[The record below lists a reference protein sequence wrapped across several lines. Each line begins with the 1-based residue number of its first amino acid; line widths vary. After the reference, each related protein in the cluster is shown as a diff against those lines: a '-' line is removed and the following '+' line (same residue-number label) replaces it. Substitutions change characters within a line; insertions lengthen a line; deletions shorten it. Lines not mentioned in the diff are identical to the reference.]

1 MKSIYIDTSKIEGF
15 PFLFQV
21 TFDESNSGGQY
32 VGVRCIYQEEGCPR
46 YYYGDGDIWLSSA
59 DVLKDESTFCEYFF
73 ENDDKMYS
81 CGTFSADELREEL
94 KEDKYL
100 ASLYNEF
107 FRRHFYD
114 SLKTRP
120 IDTTTTEEKMIEKL
134 AFLERLSDYIARRN
148 SEPDS
153 LRLHEAAAA
162 ALLMYSE
169 MSGLPIPADE
179 G

>member
-21 TFDESNSGGQY
+21 TYNEAENGGQY
-32 VGVRCIYQEEGCPR
+32 VGVRCIYQEEGCPLF
-46 YYYGDGDIWLSSA
+46 YYGDGDMWLSSA
-59 DVLKDESTFCEYFF
+59 DILNDESTFCEYFF
-73 ENDDKMYS
+73 ENDEKMYS
-81 CGTFSADELREEL
+81 CGTFSADELREEI

-120 IDTTTTEEKMIEKL
+120 IDTTTTEELMIEKL
-134 AFLERLSDYIARRN
+134 AFVERLSDYIAKRN
-148 SEPDS
+148 PTQDTEQ
-153 LRLHEAAAA
+153 LHEAAAA
-162 ALLMYSE
+162 ALKMYE
-169 MSGLPIPADE
+169 EITGLSAPIDE